1 MISDWSSSSP
11 FSFPLTLCRV
21 LKVIKTLACMCVYVY
36 HSAASDSSMTH
47 YPQRKSSFLAQVLTI
62 DPSLPHVLLILSV
75 SRRTV
80 PGHMRSF
87 LCHSHGPM
95 YPLIFCPVTSVS
107 CVKIYL
113 AQLSSTL
120 CELPCLSREELIV
133 PSAWLLDVCPFS
145 PLVAFLRYVIIVCF
159 PLHFSHQTEG
169 QEWCLILLCSLVRCL
184 LPVRWIGPSC
194 TVP

>member
-1 MISDWSSSSP
+1 MRVCVSLCCFRFFHDSLPSTKIQLLGPGPHHRPQPPTRAPHP
-11 FSFPLTLCRV
+11 FSVPSYCARAHAEFSL
-21 LKVIKTLACMCVYVY
+21 
-36 HSAASDSSMTH
+36 
-47 YPQRKSSFLAQVLTI
+47 SF
-62 DPSLPHVLLILSV
+62 SWPHV
-75 SRRTV
+75 
-80 PGHMRSF
+80 
-87 LCHSHGPM
+87 
-95 YPLIFCPVTSVS
+95 PLIFCPVTSVS